1 MSRDRSTTSVAPSS
15 PDTIRDSSPA
25 IHAGPHDSYFSGLQ
39 NALSHA
45 GIASPSVVIDRA
57 RLRRNAVRL
66 KALIAS
72 NAQLRLVEKSLPVPA
87 LLDEAMKLTETSA
100 LMVFHEPQLRQ
111 VAQRFPD
118 SDLLMGKPMPVLAAQ
133 HFYQHLGN
141 TSFDPARQLQWLID
155 TPARLQEYLELARG
169 LDTKLRVNV
178 EIDVGLHR
186 GGVTDPSALRV
197 MLEQLHGASEHL
209 EFAGLMGYDAHVG
222 KLPGLVQSRETS
234 FGKAVDAYRS
244 FQAVARAEFPEL
256 APTLCWNGAGSPTV
270 ALHRHNSPLNDVSA
284 GSALLKPLEFDIDLL
299 AEFEPAVFI
308 TTPVLKAQ
316 DGTRLP
322 GPAWLSKLLFGGR
335 AQRARSYFIYGGGWP
350 AQPASP
356 VGLLPNKQFGLSF
369 NQSILNGPREH
380 ALAVND
386 TVFFRPYQS
395 EGTLLHYGPVRV
407 IEDGRVV
414 DEWLPFGEI

>member
-1 MSRDRSTTSVAPSS
+1 MTRDR
-15 PDTIRDSSPA
+15 SPA
-25 IHAGPHDSYFSGLQ
+25 IHASPHDIYFNGLQ
-39 NALSHA
+39 NALNQA
-45 GIASPSVVIDRA
+45 GIARPSVVIDRE
-57 RLRRNAVRL
+57 RMRRNAARL
-66 KALIAS
+66 KVLIAPGT
-72 NAQLRLVEKSLPVPA
+72 QLRLVEKSLPVPA
-87 LLDEAMKLTETSA
+87 LLDELMKLTDTRS

-118 SDLLMGKPMPVLAAQ
+118 SDVLMGKPMPVLAAR
-133 HFYQHLGN
+133 HFYQHLGH

-155 TPARLQEYLELARG
+155 TPARLQEYLELACG
-169 LDTKLRVNV
+169 LGTKLRVNL

-186 GGVTDPSALRV
+186 GGASDPAALHV
-197 MLEQLHGASEHL
+197 MLEQLRAAPEHL
-209 EFAGLMGYDAHVG
+209 EFSGLMGYDAHVG
-222 KLPGLVQSRETS
+222 KLPALVESRDTS
-234 FGKAVDAYRS
+234 FAKAVAAYRA
-244 FQAVARAEFPEL
+244 FQATARACYPEL
-256 APTLCWNGAGSPTV
+256 APGMCWNGAGSPTV
-270 ALHRHNSPLNDVSA
+270 ALHRYDSPLNDVSA

-299 AEFEPAVFI
+299 AEFEPAIFI

-335 AQRARSYFIYGGGWP
+335 ARRARSYFIYGGGWP

-356 VGLLPNKQFGLSF
+356 VGLQPNKQFGLSF

-395 EGTLLHYGPVRV
+395 EGSLLHYGPVHV
-407 IEDGRVV
+407 IDNGRIV
-414 DEWLPFGEI
+414 DAWMPFGET